1 MDDLVRGENMSKK
14 LNVLICEDDYLV
26 SQGLKYSIESLGHDV
41 IAIAKN
47 GKEAIELALEKLPD
61 LIIMDINMPIVS
73 GLVALEKIN
82 KYIDVPCI
90 ILTAY
95 HKDSLIKKASENG
108 ALYYLIK
115 PVTDYDLN
123 AAINIVMA
131 RHSEFENLKSEL
143 NQTKEKL
150 ETRKYIEIAKGLLM
164 DKYGIKE
171 QEAMAKM
178 QKISRDKNIKIVDV
192 SKQIIELLKNKENSG
207 TNL

>member
-1 MDDLVRGENMSKK
+1 MSKK

-26 SQGLKYSIESLGHDV
+26 SQGLKYSVESLGHDA

-47 GKEAIELALEKLPD
+47 GKEAVELALEKLPD
-61 LIIMDINMPIVS
+61 LIIMDINMPIMN

-82 KYIDVPCI
+82 KYIDIPCI

-95 HKDSLIKKASENG
+95 YKDSLIKKASENG

-115 PVTDYDLN
+115 PITDYDLN

-131 RHSEFENLKSEL
+131 RYSEFENLKLEL

-150 ETRKYIEIAKGLLM
+150 ETRKYVEIAKGLLM
-164 DKYGIKE
+164 DKYGLKE
-171 QEAMAKM
+171 QEAMIKI
-178 QKISRDKNIKIVDV
+178 QKLSRDKNLKMVDI
-192 SKQIIELLKNKENSG
+192 SKQIIESLKNK
-207 TNL
+207 